1 MSTKLIYM
9 LKILLNQSINYL
21 LMGEKKIGIEQLFQ
35 NN

>member
-21 LMGEKKIGIEQLFQ
+21 LMGEKKNGD
-35 NN
+35 

>member
-1 MSTKLIYM
+1 M

-21 LMGEKKIGIEQLFQ
+21 LMGEKKMEIKQLFQ